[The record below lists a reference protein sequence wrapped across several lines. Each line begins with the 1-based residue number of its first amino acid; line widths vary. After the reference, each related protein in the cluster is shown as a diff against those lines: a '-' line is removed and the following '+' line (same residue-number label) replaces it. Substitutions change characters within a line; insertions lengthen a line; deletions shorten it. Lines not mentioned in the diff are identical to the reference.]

1 LRHRAIEQVEIV
13 GIATDR
19 CVRATAMDAAKEG
32 FETTVLL
39 DLTAGVARQS
49 TEAALTAMEEAGI
62 QLVGEPSI

>member
-1 LRHRAIEQVEIV
+1 
-13 GIATDR
+13 
-19 CVRATAMDAAKEG
+19 MDAAKEG